1 MAARA
6 AARSSTTQ
14 TPRIYVASLSD
25 YNAGRLVGAW
35 VAAVDA
41 DEVHEA
47 IAKMLKSSREP
58 FPEEVALHD
67 HEGFG
72 SYEVHEYDSIPLVC
86 AIGAAIAE
94 HGPVFADYLGHVG
107 PPSDADHVARLV
119 ERFAESYQGEWDS
132 LSTWAESFLEDTG
145 ALKDVPESLRNYI
158 DFDQWADDAEVNGDI
173 LAIEAGGNVHV
184 FWAR

>member
-1 MAARA
+1 MQTRNQTMG
-6 AARSSTTQ
+6 RTTE
-14 TPRIYVASLSD
+14 TPRIYVASLAD

-35 VAAVDA
+35 IPAIDA
-41 DEVHEA
+41 DEVQEA
-47 IAKMLKSSREP
+47 IAKLLKSSREP

-94 HGPVFADYLGHVG
+94 HGPVFADYLRHVG

-158 DFDQWADDAEVNGDI
+158 DFDQWADDAEMNGDI
-173 LAIEAGGNVHV
+173 FSIELDGRCHV
-184 FWAR
+184 FWSR